1 MLILLFSLTLLVT
14 LGFGMRFPAIRG
26 VMLTAWAV
34 RMALLL
40 IHHQIFVL
48 LPGRSDARNFFH
60 EAENFSQLG
69 FSGALAEFTVSHS
82 TGFSALMGA
91 MLSVF
96 GQSILVMEL
105 TNISMGLAIVA
116 LVYRL
121 ALNCGADHSQ
131 AKQAALIMALVPS
144 TAQYSIVALREMILV
159 LPFMLGLVALT
170 ARRSHATASGMLLF
184 AFWCSV
190 SAMFHGGMILGI
202 AGLGAGA
209 FVFQM
214 FASKLPGQPRP
225 SLIRNLLLLA
235 LFIGMVSL
243 GSGLV
248 GEVGLSKVSEV
259 GSGNLINQMNA
270 ASLQAA
276 RGGSAYLQDF
286 SVDNY
291 GDVAL
296 SIPLRLIYF
305 FFSPL
310 PWDIRSAGH
319 LLGFLD
325 VLLYAFCFRE
335 FWRGYKANAL
345 SPKVLM
351 VLGVVMTIALAY
363 AFGSSNAGTAIRHR
377 AKFSYALVAIACAS
391 RSARWQRTAMS
402 RTVVPAR
409 ALASGRL
416 LTRKSAQ
423 KA

>member
-1 MLILLFSLTLLVT
+1 MLILLFSLTLLVS
-14 LGFGMRFPAIRG
+14 LGFGIRFPAIRG

-40 IHHQIFVL
+40 IHHQVFVL
-48 LPGRSDARNFFH
+48 IPGRGDARTFFN
-60 EAENFSQLG
+60 EATNFSHLG
-69 FSGALAEFTVSHS
+69 FEGALAEFTVTHS

-96 GQSILVMEL
+96 GQSILVIEL
-105 TNISMGLAIVA
+105 ANITMGLAVVA

-121 ALNCGADHSQ
+121 ALNCGADPSQ
-131 AKQAALIMALVPS
+131 AKRAALIMALIPS
-144 TAQYSIVALREMILV
+144 TAQYSVVALREMILV
-159 LPFMLGLVALT
+159 LPFTLGLVALT
-170 ARRSHATASGMLLF
+170 SQRSYVTATGMLF
-184 AFWCSV
+184 FSFWCSL
-190 SAMFHGGMILGI
+190 AALFHGGMILGI

-209 FVFQM
+209 FVFQV
-214 FASKLPGQPRP
+214 FASRLPGQSKP
-225 SLIRNLLLLA
+225 SIILNLLLLG
-235 LFIGMVSL
+235 LFAAIVSL
-243 GSGLV
+243 AGNL
-248 GEVGLSKVSEV
+248 VSEV
-259 GSGNLINQMNA
+259 GLNKVSELGSGNLVNQLNT
-270 ASLQAA
+270 ASHQAA
-276 RGGSAYLQDF
+276 RGGSAYLQGFAIDDY
-286 SVDNY
+286 SDM
-291 GDVAL
+291 AL
-296 SIPLRLIYF
+296 SVPLRLIYF

-310 PWDIRSAGH
+310 PWDIRSVGH

-335 FWRGYKANAL
+335 FWRAYKANAL

-402 RTVVPAR
+402 RTIVSPR
-409 ALASGRL
+409 AAASGRL
-416 LTRKSAQ
+416 LTGKSAY